1 MKASFKILGTKE
13 LMQKLSKYS
22 DKVTKGIRQE
32 TERFAVQ
39 TTHDAKQNLQAAV
52 YSKGMA
58 SATDLTGQLKTMIQF
73 DVNSKGATILVP
85 VSYAPYVEFG
95 TGTKVNVPKGLENY
109 ASQFKGKGIKQI
121 NLSARPFLF
130 PAVEK
135 NSKIFFERVKKLLE
149 P

>member
-13 LMQKLSKYS
+13 LMHKLSKYS

-39 TTHDAKQNLQAAV
+39 TTHDAKQNLQSSV

-109 ASQFKGKGIKQI
+109 ASQFKGKGIKQV
-121 NLSARPFLF
+121 NLPARPFFF

>member
-1 MKASFKILGTKE
+1 MKAGFKILGTKE
-13 LMQKLSKYS
+13 LLKKLSKYS
-22 DKVTKGIRQE
+22 DKVTKGVRQE

-39 TTHDAKQNLQAAV
+39 TVHDAKQNLQSDV

-58 SATDLTGQLKTMIQF
+58 SATALTGQLKTMIQF

-109 ASQFKGKGIKQI
+109 ASQFKGKGIKQV
-121 NLSARPFLF
+121 NLHARPFLF

-135 NSKIFFERVKKLLE
+135 NSKVFFERVKKLLE

>member
-1 MKASFKILGTKE
+1 
-13 LMQKLSKYS
+13 
-22 DKVTKGIRQE
+22 
-32 TERFAVQ
+32 
-39 TTHDAKQNLQAAV
+39 
-52 YSKGMA
+52 MA

-95 TGTKVNVPKGLENY
+95 TGTKVNVPKGLEDY
-109 ASQFKGKGIKQI
+109 ASQFKGKGIKQV

-135 NSKIFFERVKKLLE
+135 NSKTFFERVKKLLE

>member
-22 DKVTKGIRQE
+22 DKVTKGVRQE

-39 TTHDAKQNLQAAV
+39 TTHDAKQNLQSGV
-52 YSKGMA
+52 YSKGLT

-73 DVNSKGATILVP
+73 DVNSKGATVLVP

-109 ASQFKGKGIKQI
+109 ASQFKGKGIRQI